1 MRPQAPSAVVS
12 SGRVAGTLFVLAS
25 LVLSSCSAAP
35 ESASSAR
42 REALHRGVRLCIN
55 NDSSMNMRVTWGGR
69 SDSESLPPAGQN
81 CLAGTAVNGPDV
93 WGVITYEPVS
103 YPGTWLTLNVK
114 GWNPNISFPQVS
126 VNYTAMAGTYG
137 MCLSDAE
144 GTESS
149 MQSGWIRGTIR
160 RENDSERY
168 KEFVVTFFDRENK
181 RDSVQEL
188 VACDGNDPVSG

>member
-1 MRPQAPSAVVS
+1 MRTNAPSVVVGT
-12 SGRVAGTLFVLAS
+12 GRVVGTLLILAS
-25 LVLSSCSAAP
+25 LLLSSCSAAS
-35 ESASSAR
+35 ESASSVR

-55 NDSSMNMRVTWGGR
+55 NNSSMNIRVTWGGR
-69 SDSESLPPAGQN
+69 SVSDSLPPAGQT

-114 GWNPNISFPQVS
+114 GWNSNLGYPMVS